1 MGCTCSRR
9 VQEDTDIPHH
19 EDDPGESVP
28 YARNII
34 TPRKFKKT
42 KRRVALLV
50 SELPKMDHHQQQG
63 SPILPKQM
71 EAAACDDLGAEAD
84 ASTVEEDP

>member
-1 MGCTCSRR
+1 MYFFIRSKPQSNRY
-9 VQEDTDIPHH
+9 
-19 EDDPGESVP
+19 PGFLDLFAP
-28 YARNII
+28 YCGLMRGSKS
-34 TPRKFKKT
+34 TPSKIKEI

-71 EAAACDDLGAEAD
+71 EAAVSL
-84 ASTVEEDP
+84 

>member
-1 MGCTCSRR
+1 MRGNKS
-9 VQEDTDIPHH
+9 
-19 EDDPGESVP
+19 
-28 YARNII
+28 
-34 TPRKFKKT
+34 TPSKIKEI

-71 EAAACDDLGAEAD
+71 EAAVSLQSNERGNAVRPRAGTLFSA
-84 ASTVEEDP
+84 ASPALAYSLQSV